1 MTLQL
6 HFRILTEAVGDWWS
20 NLLLPNTPKT
30 HTDFYTVYSN
40 EDYLIQL
47 LTEGGHLTSEHV
59 AEIREKLGDDGL
71 VQHFLDHGDITE
83 TSIAEVSASNV
94 GTHVIDLSSGFIDPA
109 FKDFIPLA
117 DCRRFNAVPFRDENG
132 YLDVALAD
140 VLDFEAQDAIPHIV
154 NRECQFYAAPPKAI
168 RAAWEQIFGDEVG
181 KADANELQV
190 MGDIG
195 SDDSDAP
202 VIKLVSGILVD
213 AFKMRASDIHIE
225 PLETSLR
232 IRNRLDGK
240 LIETATHPKKLLP
253 AVIARLKVMSGSMSI
268 AEKRLPQD
276 GRIQVKMGGKEVD
289 LRVSSVPSNHGE
301 SIVMRILDKSALSLG
316 LPQLGFLSDDQA
328 VFAELLRLPDGIILV
343 TGPTGSGKTT
353 TLYACLNEIN
363 KPDKKIITVE
373 DPVEYELAGINQVM
387 VRSEVGM
394 TFAAALRSMLR
405 QAPNIIMVGE
415 IRDGETANIAINAS
429 LTGHLVFS
437 TLHTNDAPSSVARLA
452 DMGIKKFLIASA
464 VRAVLAQRLV
474 RKLCDKCKVPATL
487 DEKELRALNID
498 PAQLAESNIM
508 GPGGCEH
515 CRDTGYRGRIGIF
528 EIFLVDDEVRHLIN
542 QDLSSPQLRRRAR
555 ELGMRTLREDGI
567 RKVLVGMTSASEVIG
582 VTMADAD

>member
-1 MTLQL
+1 
-6 HFRILTEAVGDWWS
+6 
-20 NLLLPNTPKT
+20 
-30 HTDFYTVYSN
+30 
-40 EDYLIQL
+40 
-47 LTEGGHLTSEHV
+47 
-59 AEIREKLGDDGL
+59 
-71 VQHFLDHGDITE
+71 
-83 TSIAEVSASNV
+83 
-94 GTHVIDLSSGFIDPA
+94 
-109 FKDFIPLA
+109 
-117 DCRRFNAVPFRDENG
+117 
-132 YLDVALAD
+132 
-140 VLDFEAQDAIPHIV
+140 
-154 NRECQFYAAPPKAI
+154 
-168 RAAWEQIFGDEVG
+168 
-181 KADANELQV
+181 
-190 MGDIG
+190 
-195 SDDSDAP
+195 
-202 VIKLVSGILVD
+202 
-213 AFKMRASDIHIE
+213 
-225 PLETSLR
+225 
-232 IRNRLDGK
+232 
-240 LIETATHPKKLLP
+240 
-253 AVIARLKVMSGSMSI
+253 MSI
-268 AEKRLPQD
+268 AEKRIPQD
-276 GRIQVKMGGKEVD
+276 GRIQIKMGGKEVD

-328 VFAELLRLPDGIILV
+328 VFAELLKLPDGIILV

-387 VRSEVGM
+387 VRADIGM

-452 DMGIKKFLIASA
+452 DMGIKNFLIASA
-464 VRAVLAQRLV
+464 VRAILAQRLV

-487 DEKELRALNID
+487 NEKELRMLNID
-498 PAQLAESNIM
+498 PSQLAESNIM
-508 GPGGCEH
+508 GPGGCEA

-542 QDLSSPQLRRRAR
+542 QDMSTPQLRRRAR

-582 VTMADAD
+582 VTMSDAE

>member
-1 MTLQL
+1 M
-6 HFRILTEAVGDWWS
+6 
-20 NLLLPNTPKT
+20 
-30 HTDFYTVYSN
+30 YSN

-59 AEIREKLGDDGL
+59 AEIRGKLGDDGL
-71 VQHFLDHGDITE
+71 IQHFLDIGDITE
-83 TSIAEVSASNV
+83 TAIAEVSAANV
-94 GTHVIDLSSGFIDPA
+94 GTQVADLANGFIDPA
-109 FKDFIPLA
+109 FKSFLSLT
-117 DCRRFNAVPFRDENG
+117 DCRRFNAVPFFDDG
-132 YLDVALAD
+132 SYLSIALAD

-168 RAAWEQIFGDEVG
+168 QTAWQQIFGDEVG
-181 KADANELQV
+181 QADASELQV
-190 MGDIG
+190 VGDIG

-240 LIETATHPKKLLP
+240 LIEVANHPKKLLP
-253 AVIARLKVMSGSMSI
+253 AVIARLKVMSSSMSI
-268 AEKRLPQD
+268 AEKRIPQD

-328 VFAELLRLPDGIILV
+328 IFAKLLRLPDGIILV

-363 KPDKKIITVE
+363 QPDKKIITVE

-387 VRSEVGM
+387 VRADIGM

-464 VRAVLAQRLV
+464 VRAILAQRLV
-474 RKLCDKCKVPATL
+474 RKLCDKCKAPATL
-487 DEKELRALNID
+487 DEKELRMLNID
-498 PAQLAESNIM
+498 PSQLADSNIM
-508 GPGGCEH
+508 GPVGCEN

-542 QDLSSPQLRRRAR
+542 QDLSTPQLRRRAR

-567 RKVLVGMTSASEVIG
+567 RKVLVGMTSAAEVIG
-582 VTMADAD
+582 VTMSDAD